1 MQTTA
6 PQSAAPAVP
15 LPAAFVRQV
24 HALLGDAEATALCAA
39 LDGTPPVSLR
49 LNAQKAAAAL
59 PAAADGIVPWCADSG
74 RYLVCRP
81 RFTGDPLLHAGA
93 YYVQEA
99 ASMAIALAAKALP
112 EAPRRVLD
120 LCAAPGGKSTLW
132 RAVLPDDCLLVAN
145 EPIGQRAQI
154 LRENLEKWGHSA
166 IVVTQAWPE
175 AFAPLAGLFDV
186 VAADVP
192 CSGEGMFRKDHDA
205 RSEWSADSPALCAE
219 RQRAIIAD
227 IWSALRTGG
236 CLVYSTCTFNSLE
249 NEDNVDWICRTL
261 GAEVLPI
268 AADDAWGITG
278 DVSGRGLPVCRFLP
292 HRTRGEGFFM
302 ALLRKTAETPAT
314 RRGKSRG
321 KDRGRSGSAAVQG
334 AKSVAP
340 WLDNASAYRILR
352 TDDVH
357 LAAIPESMADDA
369 QRIAQNVRTL
379 AVGTELAEEKGR
391 KMVPAHALALA
402 AALRADAFPRVAL
415 GRDDALAYLRREA
428 LTLPEG
434 TPRGYVVVA
443 YEGLPLGFVNNLG
456 ARANNLYP
464 AAWRIRCV

>member
-1 MQTTA
+1 MQTPD
-6 PQSAAPAVP
+6 PQAAAPAIP
-15 LPAAFVRQV
+15 LPDAFVRHT

-39 LDGTPPVSLR
+39 LDGVPPVSLR
-49 LNAQKAAAAL
+49 LNPQKAAATL
-59 PAAADGIVPWCADSG
+59 PAATDGAVPWCAESG
-74 RYLVCRP
+74 RYLVSRP
-81 RFTGDPLLHAGA
+81 RFTQDPLLHAGA

-99 ASMAIALAAKALP
+99 ASMAIALAARALP
-112 EAPRRVLD
+112 DTPRRVLD

-132 RAVLPDDCLLVAN
+132 RALLPDDCLLVAN

-166 IVVTQAWPE
+166 VVVTQAYPE
-175 AFAPLAGLFDV
+175 AFAPLGGLFDV

-227 IWSALRTGG
+227 VWPALRTGG
-236 CLVYSTCTFNSLE
+236 CLVYSTCTFNSAE

-261 GAEVLPI
+261 GAEVLPLPVD
-268 AADDAWGITG
+268 AAWGIVGDQTG
-278 DVSGRGLPVCRFLP
+278 RHLPVCRFLP
-292 HRTRGEGFFM
+292 HRTRGEGFFL
-302 ALLRKTAETPAT
+302 ALLRKTAETPAP
-314 RRGKSRG
+314 RRIKSRG
-321 KDRGRSGSAAVQG
+321 KDRGLGRNAAVQG

-340 WLDNASAYRILR
+340 WLSAQANYRIVR

-369 QRIAQNVRTL
+369 LRIAQTVRTL

-402 AALRADAFPRVAL
+402 SALRADAFPRVSL

-464 AAWRIRCV
+464 AAWRIRMN